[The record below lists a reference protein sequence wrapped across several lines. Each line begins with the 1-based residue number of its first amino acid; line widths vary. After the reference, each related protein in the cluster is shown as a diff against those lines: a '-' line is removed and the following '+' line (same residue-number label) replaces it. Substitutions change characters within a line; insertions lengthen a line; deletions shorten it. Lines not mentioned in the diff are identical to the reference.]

1 MILLCEHFWMFLDV
15 LMPGGSGR
23 TSEPLELR
31 SIQAM
36 INVIGFLF
44 IIAVSVALGY
54 VILTGL
60 YPEVAPAVSLVIY
73 GCTAYVV
80 LRRFQSLHGGIP
92 WNSARRE
99 KQKTPDAF
107 ARDF

>member
-1 MILLCEHFWMFLDV
+1 MDVFRCFNARGFW
-15 LMPGGSGR
+15 

-80 LRRFQSLHGGIP
+80 LRR
-92 WNSARRE
+92 
-99 KQKTPDAF
+99 
-107 ARDF
+107 

>member
-1 MILLCEHFWMFLDV
+1 MILLCKHFWMFLYRCFI
-15 LMPGGSGR
+15 GARGFW

-80 LRRFQSLHGGIP
+80 LRR
-92 WNSARRE
+92 
-99 KQKTPDAF
+99 
-107 ARDF
+107 